1 MFFLKKNK
9 DSFYLS
15 KPKNSTVSLFDFE
28 DINSNQEAAEYLE
41 VAEIGLRRWVKA
53 LKIQYKRMERNIV
66 FYPDELKAFK
76 RRYHT
81 HEIVFRIKAA

>member
-1 MFFLKKNK
+1 
-9 DSFYLS
+9 
-15 KPKNSTVSLFDFE
+15 
-28 DINSNQEAAEYLE
+28 
-41 VAEIGLRRWVKA
+41 
-53 LKIQYKRMERNIV
+53 MERNIV